1 MSDKQKP
8 AEPVA
13 WAQIHPEGHLTWVS
27 IKQDELADWKIKAGW
42 THQPLYLKSPQ
53 PEREREVLESIRI
66 YGSDTLSG
74 RVDGPEDA
82 EWYRGAVVEMTRRAF
97 LGEPV
102 AQREPEGMTY
112 ATRWDLLLADHHG
125 ELTVRRFDP
134 KRNAIPVWI
143 GTAPKPERERE
154 AYHELIYAVESRY
167 PNETRHQTALRY
179 IQQAEHGSDEKCADT
194 TAILGGPEE

>member
-1 MSDKQKP
+1 MNNRTVDIVFDGP
-8 AEPVA
+8 PG
-13 WAQIHPEGHLTWVS
+13 P
-27 IKQDELADWKIKAGW
+27 KAGRFVEVESPPGTSISFGEW
-42 THQPLYLKSPQ
+42 LLREDGYWVLRISTPPQ
-53 PEREREVLESIRI
+53 PERDREVLESIRI

-112 ATRWDLLLADHHG
+112 ATRWDLLLADQHG

-143 GTAPKPERERE
+143 GTAPKPEREHKFKRWMVGWLRHPTGSGSSPQTRAE
-154 AYHELIYAVESRY
+154 RL
-167 PNETRHQTALRY
+167 NEIAAA
-179 IQQAEHGSDEKCADT
+179 IEDT
-194 TAILGGPEE
+194 LGGNEE